1 MQGYAKCNNSMVS
14 LQQRTIVEV
23 VHMVSLN
30 LSSFWWGSGAH
41 TFVFITNLSIGLL
54 FRMLTYNVARHQYL
68 ESAAFDEVTFS
79 EWRIDESLS
88 TMISYSQCDIEQQP
102 LLPHNF
108 DAISLLI
115 CINWNCHYTSDR
127 RATPTTNEPS
137 MEHIPWKMQSLIKAN
152 YHQRLII
159 AWVLRRCNSGQ
170 I

>member
-1 MQGYAKCNNSMVS
+1 MQWLSPVLGLKWTPRFWKCYPRSRRKCDFKKDTWI
-14 LQQRTIVEV
+14 LDT
-23 VHMVSLN
+23 L
-30 LSSFWWGSGAH
+30 
-41 TFVFITNLSIGLL
+41 
-54 FRMLTYNVARHQYL
+54 YNVARHQYL
-68 ESAAFDEVTFS
+68 HSAAFDEVTFS

-88 TMISYSQCDIEQQP
+88 SMISYSQCDIEQQP